1 MQLARQKQAQTDT
14 DKDTHIE
21 TDNAQARN
29 DHRMYTCHFSRQY
42 ARLQPPTHTY
52 IRSLH
57 NSRLSARLPESNK
70 HTAFTSVCT
79 TATATTTA
87 GAATCHVSYSMCD
100 DCHAHG
106 SHGTYMLP
114 MLLLLL
120 ALPLLMLLLLPTSAA
135 AAAGGAADA
144 SAVLLWL
151 LPLPPAALPLPP
163 LLLQLLR
170 GT

>member
-1 MQLARQKQAQTDT
+1 M
-14 DKDTHIE
+14 
-21 TDNAQARN
+21 
-29 DHRMYTCHFSRQY
+29 HFAPWQ
-42 ARLQPPTHTY
+42 
-52 IRSLH
+52 
-57 NSRLSARLPESNK
+57 
-70 HTAFTSVCT
+70 
-79 TATATTTA
+79 
-87 GAATCHVSYSMCD
+87 TCHVSYSMCD
-100 DCHAHG
+100 GCHAHG

-170 GT
+170 GTYVCDMESDGMDIALCTS

>member
-1 MQLARQKQAQTDT
+1 
-14 DKDTHIE
+14 
-21 TDNAQARN
+21 
-29 DHRMYTCHFSRQY
+29 
-42 ARLQPPTHTY
+42 
-52 IRSLH
+52 
-57 NSRLSARLPESNK
+57 
-70 HTAFTSVCT
+70 
-79 TATATTTA
+79 
-87 GAATCHVSYSMCD
+87 MCD
-100 DCHAHG
+100 GCHAHG

-144 SAVLLWL
+144 PAVLLWL

-170 GT
+170 GTYVCDMESDGMDIALCTSRFNDHHGCHEHGSHHTCNGCRCTHMTIFTITNIVASIPQCRVSRIKMAVSVIFWPWFAACAQQATAGR